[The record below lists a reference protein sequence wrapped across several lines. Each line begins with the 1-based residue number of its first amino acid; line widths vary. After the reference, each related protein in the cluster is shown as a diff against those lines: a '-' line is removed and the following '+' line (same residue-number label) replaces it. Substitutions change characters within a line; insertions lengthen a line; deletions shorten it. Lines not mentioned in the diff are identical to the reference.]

1 MEPRDAYIKAV
12 DKTGFEGL
20 LRRENL
26 DATFIRTMTDE
37 AAALP
42 AALSAGLPV
51 KTKTAA

>member
-1 MEPRDAYIKAV
+1 MVKKKIVEPRDAYIKAV

-26 DATFIRTMTDE
+26 DASFIRSMTDD

-42 AALSAGLPV
+42 VKSAA
-51 KTKTAA
+51 